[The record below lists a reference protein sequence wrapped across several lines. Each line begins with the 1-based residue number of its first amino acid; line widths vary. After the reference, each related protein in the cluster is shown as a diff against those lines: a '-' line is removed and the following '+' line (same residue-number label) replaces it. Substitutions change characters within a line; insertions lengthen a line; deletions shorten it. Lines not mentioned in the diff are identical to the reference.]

1 VTGQIAPPGETA
13 EAHVSDT
20 VLCGPIIVLTYEHS
34 GVELLSDVLSASC
47 TVACTDGTGLLPLCH
62 LASGTWRSIENGG
75 SAPSALA
82 VKSIRSLVS
91 TMAAVVQ
98 SRAGATRW
106 CEIAYAGSA
115 AAGTF
120 RRIFPEATFICLHR
134 SLRAVFADGMRAYP
148 WGLGGSPFWGYAVG
162 HPGNNVATIAE
173 YWVAH
178 TQELLV
184 FEYRHPECSLR
195 VRHEDLI
202 DHPERTKNAIYDF
215 LGLDPSTVSATPM
228 LRSAPDKRVE
238 EVEPAVQL
246 AQLPSDLRAKIEDLH
261 VGLGYPE
268 LL

>member
-115 AAGTF
+115 AAETF

>member
-1 VTGQIAPPGETA
+1 MTGRITLPGETA
-13 EAHVSDT
+13 AAHVSGA
-20 VLCGPIIVLTYEHS
+20 VLCGPIIVLTYAHS
-34 GVELLSDVLSASC
+34 GAELLSDVLSASSTVTC
-47 TVACTDGTGLLPLCH
+47 TNGTGLLPLCQ
-62 LASGTWRSIENGG
+62 LASGTWQSIENGG

-82 VKSIRSLVS
+82 VKSLRSLVS

-98 SRAGATRW
+98 SRSGATRW
-106 CEIAYAGSA
+106 CEIAFAGSA
-115 AAGTF
+115 AAEAF
-120 RRIFPEATFICLHR
+120 LRIFPEATFICLHR

-148 WGLGGSPFWGYAVG
+148 WGLGGSPFWGHAAG

-184 FEYRHPECSLR
+184 FEDRHPKCSLR

-202 DHPERTKNAIYDF
+202 DHPERAKSAIYDF
-215 LGLDPSTVSATPM
+215 LGLDPSTVSTAPM
-228 LRSAPDKRVE
+228 LRSVPKKRVE
-238 EVEPAVQL
+238 EVEPTVQL
-246 AQLPSDLRAKIEDLH
+246 AQLAGDLRAKIENLH

>member
-1 VTGQIAPPGETA
+1 MTGPITPPGGTA
-13 EAHVSDT
+13 AAHVSDT
-20 VLCGPIIVLTYEHS
+20 VLCRPIIVLTYAHS
-34 GVELLSDVLSASC
+34 GAELLSDVLSASS
-47 TVACTDGTGLLPLCH
+47 TVACTNGTGLLPVCH
-62 LASGTWRSIENGG
+62 LASDTWRIIENGG

-82 VKSIRSLVS
+82 AKSIRSLVS

-98 SRAGATRW
+98 SRSGATRW
-106 CEIAYAGSA
+106 CEIAHAGSA
-115 AAGTF
+115 VAETF

-148 WGLGGSPFWGYAVG
+148 WGLGGSPFWGHAAG

-178 TQELLV
+178 TQQLLV
-184 FEYRHPECSLR
+184 FEDRHPKCSLR

-202 DHPERTKNAIYDF
+202 DHPERAKSAIYDF
-215 LGLDPSTVSATPM
+215 LGLEPSTVSTAPM

-246 AQLPSDLRAKIEDLH
+246 ALLPSDLRAKIKDLH
-261 VGLGYPE
+261 VWLGYPE